1 MPQVVA
7 SVHTSDRTEH
17 PFSMDIWHRAG
28 PTCGAALW
36 LSLPVLANQSPA
48 LWPRRISESVAA
60 RTAPL
65 PMSQLCRVCSYYTW
79 LLPVEDNTVILT
91 FSWVRSD
98 CLSIDPVHWL

>member
-1 MPQVVA
+1 MWGC
-7 SVHTSDRTEH
+7 TL
-17 PFSMDIWHRAG
+17 
-28 PTCGAALW
+28 ALPACPCK
-36 LSLPVLANQSPA
+36 PVPCLMATPYLGVS
-48 LWPRRISESVAA
+48 SSKSSK
-60 RTAPL
+60 APL